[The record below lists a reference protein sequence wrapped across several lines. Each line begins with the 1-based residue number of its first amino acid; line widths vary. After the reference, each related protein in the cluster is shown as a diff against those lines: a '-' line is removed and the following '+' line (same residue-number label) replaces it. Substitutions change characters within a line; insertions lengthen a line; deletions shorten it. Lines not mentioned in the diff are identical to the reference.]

1 MNENFLL
8 IESILVKIIS
18 LFNDFFLMEK
28 LFSIGIH
35 SMNRLSE
42 YDKPTFL
49 RRRTKCLLIDIGYE
63 GYNFDEN

>member
-1 MNENFLL
+1 
-8 IESILVKIIS
+8 
-18 LFNDFFLMEK
+18 
-28 LFSIGIH
+28 
-35 SMNRLSE
+35 MNRLSE